1 MSILPVGNLVFVKC
15 MKLLNIIRCFCMLEH
30 GVACYLVVSIVAV
43 SKSFCKVPDILK
55 SSLYTN

>member
-1 MSILPVGNLVFVKC
+1 MSILSVDNLVFVKC
-15 MKLLNIIRCFCMLEH
+15 MKLLKVIRCLCMLEH
-30 GVACYLVVSIVAV
+30 GVACYLVASIVTV